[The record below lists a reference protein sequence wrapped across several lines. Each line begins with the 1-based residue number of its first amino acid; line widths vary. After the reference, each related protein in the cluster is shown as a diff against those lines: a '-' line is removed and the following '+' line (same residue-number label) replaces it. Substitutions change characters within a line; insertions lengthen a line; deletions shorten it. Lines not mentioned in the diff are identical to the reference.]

1 MRGQHLSRNKRKIFF
16 RKKIRKFVRVNLF
29 VFQAWGWNVRHIP
42 TAVDTAIVLRI
53 WAWEFVLSQKTD
65 VNIMEIYVDSNRNR
79 ELLQQN
85 LNHLSRPLVTR

>member
-53 WAWEFVLSQKTD
+53 
-65 VNIMEIYVDSNRNR
+65 
-79 ELLQQN
+79 
-85 LNHLSRPLVTR
+85 